1 MNLRSPAGT
10 KIVGALALVL
20 VAALG
25 WLFVLG
31 PAFGELDDVHTR
43 TSEAE
48 ATSDVLTQ
56 QLTVLE
62 EQQKTLPQIR
72 AASSALTVR
81 FPATADQ
88 PGLFEAVSQAVAD
101 AGIPAESL
109 TALTPTPPVVGNG
122 DETAG
127 VVLPT
132 EAVPG
137 NLATQTVTVSVDS
150 TYDEAWQLLVHL
162 EEMPRAYLV
171 TSLTVTASEGSG
183 QFSTTISGDMF
194 VMPVAAVP
202 DVAATAP
209 VANTRG

>member
-127 VVLPT
+127 VVLPA